1 MLTYQEVDPYRA
13 TPPGF
18 IPVVAP
24 RIAILPKMSPVRSAS
39 RTPVACR
46 RCGRLLTDPGSIGQG
61 IGPVCAAKEHGNVG
75 PLPLIEEAA

>member
-18 IPVVAP
+18 IPVVAL
-24 RIAILPKMSPVRSAS
+24 RIAALPRMSPALSTS
-39 RTPVACR
+39 QTPVACR

-61 IGPVCAAKEHGNVG
+61 IGPVCAAKEHGTVG
-75 PLPLIEEAA
+75 HLPLIEEAA